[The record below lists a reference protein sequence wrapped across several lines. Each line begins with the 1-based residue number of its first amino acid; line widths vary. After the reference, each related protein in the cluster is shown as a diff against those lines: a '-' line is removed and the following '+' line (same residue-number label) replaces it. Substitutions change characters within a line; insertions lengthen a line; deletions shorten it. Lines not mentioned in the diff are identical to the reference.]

1 MWAKNSTPSPGFLEG
16 SLAQNTIQGAVE
28 RVDQGTT
35 SVSLALSSDPLV
47 PLPTQEDRH
56 WTSVQA
62 S

>member
-16 SLAQNTIQGAVE
+16 SLAQNAIQGAVE

-47 PLPTQEDRH
+47 PLPTQEDGH
-56 WTSVQA
+56 WTSVQV